1 MEELTGD
8 KDSFIQA
15 LLAERDR
22 LFQENSRLK
31 SKLEDKTDVE
41 SLKSSY
47 EETINH

>member
-22 LFQENSRLK
+22 LFQEK
-31 SKLEDKTDVE
+31 AGSKVSWRIRQTL
-41 SLKSSY
+41 
-47 EETINH
+47 NH